1 MADRSK
7 SEDKIKQLK
16 AQGIYPYSISK
27 LNTIDNCLRE
37 AYYSYR
43 SKDKKER
50 VPSIYGVMG
59 GQIHEVLE
67 HIYNGEADKSDLL
80 VAMQEELAN
89 ADLVDVNFPKD
100 FRGNETITSKNYPAT
115 VLQLKNLQ
123 YIRSMIT
130 VI

>member
-100 FRGNETITSKNYPAT
+100 FRGNETIRNNWIADMTHS
-115 VLQLKNLQ
+115 
-123 YIRSMIT
+123 
-130 VI
+130 